1 MPHNR
6 RGLLFAMVAA
16 LALLVAGARTAWAQD
31 AVVRG
36 TITSERGEPIPGA
49 NVVVEELRIGVVTS
63 ATGQYAL
70 NVPGARVRYLAEI
83 SDTWAKILRFIV
95 KLDQIWK
102 KFMEVWNAT
111 IGPILETNTWLRLVI
126 ETIKPWRL

>member
-16 LALLVAGARTAWAQD
+16 LALLVAGASTAWAQD

-36 TITSERGEPIPGA
+36 TITSDRGEPIAGA

-63 ATGQYAL
+63 ATGQYTL
-70 NVPGARVRYLAEI
+70 NVPGARVRGQPVVVRVRAIGFNSKHGTSVTPGTDHNSWHHSIDE
-83 SDTWAKILRFIV
+83 KR
-95 KLDQIWK
+95 LDHFDEW
-102 KFMEVWNAT
+102 
-111 IGPILETNTWLRLVI
+111 GLL
-126 ETIKPWRL
+126 KPQSPG